1 MRVKA
6 MKQRRFTTLSDEKKP
21 IRLHGITRYGW
32 GFSYNLIVV
41 SGACALG
48 SWKCELFSTRSSP
61 ILVSHEHGS
70 GYRNRGIRSD
80 ENSDDERKGE
90 GVEYL
95 SAKDPKRERG
105 EEGKARGEDRSA
117 QGLVDGLVDHL
128 RERRASH
135 ERKVLADTIED
146 DDGVVHGV
154 TGEGQD
160 GRDDGER
167 DLLVRQ
173 REGSYGDEGVM
184 EDGYNGRCTVDELK
198 TEPEVHQHANER
210 PEDRPARRTGKLL
223 ACSGSD
229 DVGLLHREGAVFVVI
244 GQGVDDSLASG
255 VVHRISG
262 FGDGDHLLIRGSAHI
277 PGDGLYTKIVNTTT
291 IESLTEMVLIR
302 LLWKGDV
309 DERAALE
316 VHAARDMMPEEHRE
330 DSGNGEDE
338 REA

>member
-6 MKQRRFTTLSDEKKP
+6 MKQRRFATLSDEKNP

-61 ILVSHEHGS
+61 ILGSHEHGS

-154 TGEGQD
+154 TDEGQN

-173 REGSYGDEGVM
+173 REGAYGDEGVM
-184 EDGYNGRCTVDELK
+184 EDGYNGRCAVDELK

-210 PEDRPARRTGKLL
+210 PENRPARSTGKLL
-223 ACSGSD
+223 AGSGTD
-229 DVGLLHREGAVFVVI
+229 DVGLLHGEATVFVVVR
-244 GQGVDDSLASG
+244 QSSDDALASG
-255 VVHRISG
+255 IVHRVSG
-262 FGDGDHLLIRGSAHI
+262 FRDGDHLLIGGGAHI
-277 PGDGLYTKIVNTTT
+277 AGDALYTEVVDATT
-291 IESLTEMVLIR
+291 
-302 LLWKGDV
+302 
-309 DERAALE
+309 
-316 VHAARDMMPEEHRE
+316 
-330 DSGNGEDE
+330 
-338 REA
+338 